1 LERPFPF
8 GVILDV
14 LEFDSGDSQG
24 RRLSSGQ
31 RAAGSG
37 Q

>member
-1 LERPFPF
+1 LKRPFPF

-24 RRLSSGQ
+24 RK
-31 RAAGSG
+31 
-37 Q
+37 

>member
-1 LERPFPF
+1 LERPFAF

-31 RAAGSG
+31 WVVESG
-37 Q
+37 